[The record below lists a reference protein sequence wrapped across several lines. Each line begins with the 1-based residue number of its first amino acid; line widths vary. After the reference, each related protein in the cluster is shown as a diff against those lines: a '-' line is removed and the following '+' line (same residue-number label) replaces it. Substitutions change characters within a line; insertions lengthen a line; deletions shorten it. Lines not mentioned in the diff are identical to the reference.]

1 MTTTLKLQKSKVSN
15 TIFKMFS
22 VLMLAVLMMGGFSGN
37 VYAAPTP
44 APTGGKLSISLD
56 GSGTVNFDNVTNE
69 TNVWNALGNKLQDVI
84 AGVTGVATI
93 TMVLFMMMNLVK
105 VAAAGTNGK
114 ARADAWQGAFWTGIA
129 ALGLGSV
136 TLWIAL
142 FYNTGKDMQ
151 KVDSIQPQAIYKQT
165 YASVESHLEM
175 PQFSIEG

>member
-1 MTTTLKLQKSKVSN
+1 MTTTLNLQKSKASN
-15 TIFKMFS
+15 TIFRMFS

-37 VYAAPTP
+37 VYAD
-44 APTGGKLSISLD
+44 GGKLSIKLD
-56 GSGTVNFDNVTNE
+56 DNGGVNFEGVTKE

-151 KVDSIQPQAIYKQT
+151 KVGSIQPQAIYKQT